1 MVDSTI
7 QSVKKMDLVVT
18 RVFDAPVEAV
28 WKAWTDA
35 EQVKKWWGPDG
46 FTAPVA
52 KLDFREGGTSLVCMS
67 SPEYGDMY
75 STWKYVEIVPMRRIE
90 YIHNLA
96 DKIGNKIDP
105 TVVGMP
111 ADFPQDQL
119 NVVTF
124 KAVSDDMTEIT
135 VTEYDWTVGQM
146 VEMSKMGLEQCLNK
160 MAAIFVRA

>member
-67 SPEYGDMY
+67 
-75 STWKYVEIVPMRRIE
+75 
-90 YIHNLA
+90 
-96 DKIGNKIDP
+96 
-105 TVVGMP
+105 
-111 ADFPQDQL
+111 
-119 NVVTF
+119 
-124 KAVSDDMTEIT
+124 
-135 VTEYDWTVGQM
+135 
-146 VEMSKMGLEQCLNK
+146 
-160 MAAIFVRA
+160 